1 MDDEGSG
8 HSTSMLCSVSNIQH
22 AQLGSQ
28 LIVANLACYFSLPGA
43 LLIDRFC
50 LFVLIQLI
58 SLLIL
63 LLILRQVDLA

>member
-1 MDDEGSG
+1 
-8 HSTSMLCSVSNIQH
+8 MLCSVSDVQR

-28 LIVANLACYFSLPGA
+28 LIIANLAYYFSLPGV
-43 LLIDRFC
+43 LLIDCFC

-63 LLILRQVDLA
+63 PLILHQVDLA

>member
-22 AQLGSQ
+22 TQLGSQ

-63 LLILRQVDLA
+63 PRILRQVDLA

>member
-63 LLILRQVDLA
+63 LHILRQVDLA

>member
-1 MDDEGSG
+1 MDDEGSW
-8 HSTSMLCSVSNIQH
+8 HSTSTLCSVSDVQH

-28 LIVANLACYFSLPGA
+28 LIVANLAYYFSLPGA